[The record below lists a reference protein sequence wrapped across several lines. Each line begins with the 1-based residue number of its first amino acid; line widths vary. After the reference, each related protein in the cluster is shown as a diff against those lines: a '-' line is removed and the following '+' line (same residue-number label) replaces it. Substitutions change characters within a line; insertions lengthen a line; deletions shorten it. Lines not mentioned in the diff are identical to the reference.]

1 MYKTGV
7 PKGEYNTVKLIDG
20 DVLVDFVA
28 TGEDTEDL
36 FNSVVIE
43 VVKMQCKKCLR
54 LKQYPSHGLK
64 QKLKN

>member
-1 MYKTGV
+1 
-7 PKGEYNTVKLIDG
+7 VKLIDG